1 MICPTP
7 ICAICRIS
15 LPPIWTKGIQST
27 RHRCRKRMP
36 HCQAQCRFFFL
47 DYAKLS
53 KGVSSIRLM
62 DANDK
67 KPWFPCTEN
76 DNLYNEWRTSLV
88 VTKEQ
93 VPPLLVA
100 IPRDAKGTFQTMTAA
115 VIMTG
120 GVGAGQHPTIGLRW
134 LHCQYQ

>member
-1 MICPTP
+1 MDERHSKYTTSVSE
-7 ICAICRIS
+7 AHAA
-15 LPPIWTKGIQST
+15 LPGSVP
-27 RHRCRKRMP
+27 
-36 HCQAQCRFFFL
+36 FFFL

-76 DNLYNEWRTSLV
+76 DNLYNEWRASLV